1 MTQEEKARAYDKA
14 IEKIKYVME
23 HGVSPTFN
31 KEDLQD
37 LFPELKESEDERIRK
52 SIIHLV
58 NISHEQGGYA
68 LSKDEAEEMLAWIE
82 KQGEPFNDNII
93 TRDDEILQ
101 AISIGLT
108 DVVEDAGWSDFGG
121 IPIEEIQSWLE
132 KQIEKKE
139 INPTLQEKSRMDDAF
154 TKMMLKPQVDG
165 FDAKLAESEN
175 EKIRKAL
182 VCGMNALKAQRKET
196 FAGIPINDCIVWL
209 EKQTSKPKWTEEDD
223 YNVQCCIAKAESDI
237 ADGNLGRNKEL
248 IDWLKSIKERMEE
261 QQ

>member
-132 KQIEKKE
+132 KQSEQKWSDTDEELLRHCCGAVAAADYYTLEDKE
-139 INPTLQEKSRMDDAF
+139 EM
-154 TKMMLKPQVDG
+154 
-165 FDAKLAESEN
+165 EN
-175 EKIRKAL
+175 
-182 VCGMNALKAQRKET
+182 
-196 FAGIPINDCIVWL
+196 
-209 EKQTSKPKWTEEDD
+209 
-223 YNVQCCIAKAESDI
+223 
-237 ADGNLGRNKEL
+237 
-248 IDWLKSIKERMEE
+248 WLKSLKKRMEE
-261 QQ
+261 